1 MEFNSSFYFSIFIFL
16 LTYAGIMSERIPRS
30 LCALLGAG
38 LVVYSGLVTQEMALR
53 HFIDFNTIGLLAG
66 MMILIGV
73 VKKSGFFEAMALWS
87 VKISKGR
94 PKELLIILGLIT
106 GFPTLIAEILLAN
119 IGGSGTMV
127 GDPPNVM
134 IGSATHLVFNDFA
147 MNTGP
152 IALLNVAACIIYLEI
167 IYGKELPKTE
177 MTAEEL
183 GKISIS
189 SVITDYSILK
199 KSVTIL
205 ALTIFGFIVHNLIG
219 IESATIALTGGV
231 LAILACSVDPHEIFR
246 DVDWDSLFFFIG
258 LFIVVGGLETTGVIN
273 ALAQAGI
280 SAVGGDPEA
289 LTFTILWLS
298 GIASAFIDN
307 IPFTA
312 TMIPLIHNMQDLL
325 GLAHADYMWWALS
338 IGACYGGNGT
348 IIGASPNV
356 IVAALAAKEGYNI
369 TFGHFML
376 KCFPMMLVTLLTST
390 IYLYVRYFL
399 FGTP

>member
-1 MEFNSSFYFSIFIFL
+1 M
-16 LTYAGIMSERIPRS
+16 
-30 LCALLGAG
+30 
-38 LVVYSGLVTQEMALR
+38 
-53 HFIDFNTIGLLAG
+53 
-66 MMILIGV
+66 
-73 VKKSGFFEAMALWS
+73 
-87 VKISKGR
+87 
-94 PKELLIILGLIT
+94 
-106 GFPTLIAEILLAN
+106 
-119 IGGSGTMV
+119 
-127 GDPPNVM
+127 
-134 IGSATHLVFNDFA
+134 
-147 MNTGP
+147 
-152 IALLNVAACIIYLEI
+152 
-167 IYGKELPKTE
+167 
-177 MTAEEL
+177 
-183 GKISIS
+183 
-189 SVITDYSILK
+189 
-199 KSVTIL
+199 
-205 ALTIFGFIVHNLIG
+205 
-219 IESATIALTGGV
+219 
-231 LAILACSVDPHEIFR
+231 DPHEIFR

-312 TMIPLIHNMQDLL
+312 TMIPLIHNMQELL

-390 IYLYVRYFL
+390 LYLYVRYFV

>member
-1 MEFNSSFYFSIFIFL
+1 
-16 LTYAGIMSERIPRS
+16 
-30 LCALLGAG
+30 
-38 LVVYSGLVTQEMALR
+38 
-53 HFIDFNTIGLLAG
+53 
-66 MMILIGV
+66 
-73 VKKSGFFEAMALWS
+73 
-87 VKISKGR
+87 
-94 PKELLIILGLIT
+94 
-106 GFPTLIAEILLAN
+106 
-119 IGGSGTMV
+119 
-127 GDPPNVM
+127 
-134 IGSATHLVFNDFA
+134 

>member
-1 MEFNSSFYFSIFIFL
+1 MTI
-16 LTYAGIMSERIPRS
+16 S
-30 LCALLGAG
+30 LCRRIH
-38 LVVYSGLVTQEMALR
+38 VTP
-53 HFIDFNTIGLLAG
+53 I
-66 MMILIGV
+66 
-73 VKKSGFFEAMALWS
+73 
-87 VKISKGR
+87 
-94 PKELLIILGLIT
+94 
-106 GFPTLIAEILLAN
+106 PTLIAEILLSN

-325 GLAHADYMWWALS
+325 GLAHADYMWWALAT
-338 IGACYGGNGT
+338 GACFGGNGT
-348 IIGASPNV
+348 MIGASPNV
-356 IVAALAAKEGYNI
+356 IMVAIAAKEGFNI
-369 TFGHFML
+369 SFTAFM
-376 KCFPMMLVTLLTST
+376 KWCFPLMLLSLFVAGC
-390 IYLYVRYFL
+390 YLETRYFI
-399 FGTP
+399 FGM